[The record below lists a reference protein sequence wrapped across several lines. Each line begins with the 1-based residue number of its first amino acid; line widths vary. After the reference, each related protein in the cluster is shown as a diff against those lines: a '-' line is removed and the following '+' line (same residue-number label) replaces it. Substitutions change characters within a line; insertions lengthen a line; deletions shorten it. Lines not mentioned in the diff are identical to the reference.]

1 MEENNEFRVSLKCGR
16 VLELPTPYGLCK
28 MLAMHAIIMTRPSES
43 PEHIN
48 KRATE
53 IATKIT
59 KGK

>member
-28 MLAMHAIIMTRPSES
+28 MLAMHAIN
-43 PEHIN
+43 IN